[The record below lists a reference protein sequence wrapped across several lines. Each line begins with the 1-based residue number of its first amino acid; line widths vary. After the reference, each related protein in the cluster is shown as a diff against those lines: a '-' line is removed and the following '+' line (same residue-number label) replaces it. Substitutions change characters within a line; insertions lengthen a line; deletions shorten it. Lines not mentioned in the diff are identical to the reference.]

1 MQSLESNVNSIKTH
15 FGKKQLALLS
25 DDDVTELMLNS
36 DGLLWVE
43 RFGKPM
49 AVESSM
55 TQTQAMLL
63 MRALAGYHQISLTP
77 ESPILECECPIDGS
91 RFEGI
96 IPPITT
102 APTFALR
109 KKALRVFSLQEY
121 VDAGMLSPAQYDIL
135 KRAIIER
142 KNILIVGGTGSGKTT
157 FANALIHQMVCTC
170 GGDRII
176 IIEDTNEIQ
185 CSAPNAVILRSNATT
200 PIAQLLRATLR
211 LRPDRILVGE
221 VRGGEALSLLKAWNT
236 GHDGGLATIHA
247 NSAKLGLLRL
257 EDCIAEVSQ
266 HINHNLIAQTVNI
279 VVFIEKT
286 SEGRQIKEIIQVDD
300 YQDGHYITQPIAR

>member
-1 MQSLESNVNSIKTH
+1 MQNKDSHISSIKTH
-15 FGKKQLALLS
+15 FGREQLALLN
-25 DDDVTELMLNS
+25 DDEVTELMLNS
-36 DGLLWVE
+36 DGALWVE

-49 AVESSM
+49 TIESSM
-55 TQTQAMLL
+55 TPTQAMLL
-63 MRALAGYHQISLTP
+63 MKALAGYHQITL
-77 ESPILECECPIDGS
+77 SPASPVLECECPIDGS

-96 IPPITT
+96 IPPVTS

-109 KKALRVFSLQEY
+109 KKALRVFTLQEY
-121 VDAGMLSPAQYDIL
+121 VDTGILSKQQL
-135 KRAIIER
+135 TVLQNAIIER

-157 FANALIHQMVCTC
+157 FANGLIHQMVKSCSN
-170 GGDRII
+170 DRIV

-185 CSAPNAVILRSNATT
+185 CAAPNSVIMRSNATT
-200 PIAQLLRATLR
+200 PMSQLLRATLR

-236 GHDGGLATIHA
+236 GHSGGIATIHA
-247 NSAKLGLLRL
+247 NSATLGLLRL

-266 HINHNLIAQTVNI
+266 NINRNLIAQTVNI

-286 SEGRQIKEIIQVDD
+286 REGRQIKEIIQVTGFEAGQ
-300 YQDGHYITQPIAR
+300 YHTQLI

>member
-1 MQSLESNVNSIKTH
+1 MQNLDSNVNSIKTH
-15 FGKKQLALLS
+15 FGQKQLALLN

-36 DGLLWVE
+36 DGSLWVE

-55 TQTQAMLL
+55 TPTQAMLL
-63 MRALAGYHQISLTP
+63 MKALAGYHQISLTP
-77 ESPILECECPIDGS
+77 QNPILECECPIDGS
-91 RFEGI
+91 RFEGL
-96 IPPITT
+96 IPPIAA

-109 KKALRVFSLQEY
+109 KKALRVFTLQEY
-121 VDAGMLSPAQYDIL
+121 VDTGILSAAQYNVL

-157 FANALIHQMVCTC
+157 FANALIHQMVCNC
-170 GGDRII
+170 PNDRIV

-185 CSAPNAVILRSNATT
+185 CAALNSVILRSNATT
-200 PIAQLLRATLR
+200 PMSQLLRATLR

-221 VRGGEALSLLKAWNT
+221 VRGSEALSLLKAWNT
-236 GHDGGLATIHA
+236 GHSGGIATIHA

-257 EDCIAEVSQ
+257 EDCIAEVAQ
-266 HINHNLIAQTVNI
+266 NINRNLIAQTVNI

-286 SEGRQIKEIIQVDD
+286 QEGRRIKEIIQVND
-300 YQDGHYITQPIAR
+300 YQDGQYLTERIEY

>member
-1 MQSLESNVNSIKTH
+1 MQNTNSHLNSIKTH
-15 FGKKQLALLS
+15 FGREQLTLLN
-25 DDDVTELMLNS
+25 DDEVIELMLNS
-36 DGLLWVE
+36 DGALWVE

-49 AVESSM
+49 AIESSM
-55 TQTQAMLL
+55 TPTQAMLL
-63 MRALAGYHQISLTP
+63 MKALASFHQITLSP
-77 ESPILECECPIDGS
+77 AAPILECECPIDGS

-96 IPPITT
+96 IPPVTT

-109 KKALRVFSLQEY
+109 KKALRVFTLQEY
-121 VDAGMLSPAQYDIL
+121 VDTGILSKQQL
-135 KRAIIER
+135 TVLQTAIIER

-157 FANALIHQMVCTC
+157 FANGLIHQMVESCSN
-170 GGDRII
+170 DRIA

-185 CSAPNAVILRSNATT
+185 CATPNSVIMRSNATT
-200 PIAQLLRATLR
+200 PMSQLLRATLR

-236 GHDGGLATIHA
+236 GHSGGIATIHA
-247 NSAKLGLLRL
+247 NSATLGLLRL

-266 HINHNLIAQTVNI
+266 NINRNLIAQTVNI

-286 SEGRQIKEIIQVDD
+286 REGRQIKEIIQVTGFEAGQ
-300 YQDGHYITQPIAR
+300 YHTQAI

>member
-1 MQSLESNVNSIKTH
+1 MQNLESNVNSIKTH

-36 DGLLWVE
+36 DGSLWVE

-55 TQTQAMLL
+55 TPTQAMLL
-63 MRALAGYHQISLTP
+63 MKALAGYHQISLTP

-91 RFEGI
+91 RFEGL
-96 IPPITT
+96 IPPITA

-135 KRAIIER
+135 KRAIIAR

-157 FANALIHQMVCTC
+157 FANALIHQMVCSC
-170 GGDRII
+170 GDDRII

-185 CSAPNAVILRSNATT
+185 CPAPNAVILRSNATT

-247 NSAKLGLLRL
+247 NSAKRGLLRL

-266 HINHNLIAQTVNI
+266 HINRNLIAQTVNL

-286 SEGRQIKEIIQVDD
+286 LEGRKIKEIIQVND
-300 YQDGHYITQPIAR
+300 YQDGHYITQPIER